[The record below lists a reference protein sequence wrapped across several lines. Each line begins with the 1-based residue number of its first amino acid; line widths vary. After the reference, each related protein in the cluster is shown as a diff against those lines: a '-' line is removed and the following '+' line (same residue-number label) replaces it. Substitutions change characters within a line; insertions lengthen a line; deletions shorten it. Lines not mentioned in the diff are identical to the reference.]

1 MTEAKRRLITFVYG
15 GTNHDDV
22 PFLVKLSHEI
32 KKAVEL
38 LLAKQNRSNFL
49 AVFSKKNNP
58 CFSALAYMLFEV
70 ED

>member
-1 MTEAKRRLITFVYG
+1 MAEAKRRLITFVYG

-38 LLAKQNRSNFL
+38 LLA
-49 AVFSKKNNP
+49 
-58 CFSALAYMLFEV
+58 
-70 ED
+70 